1 MINKSIIYE
10 SKSKFNM
17 ISHIIEVTSKNFVE
31 QVIKAS
37 ENLPVIVDFWA
48 PWCSPCKQLTPIIEK
63 AVNAHSDKV
72 ILAKINIEENQSIAS
87 QMQIQSIPMVYAF
100 FNGQVVDGFQGNI
113 PESEVNKFVKKISEL
128 TGPNPE
134 IKENLD
140 KLEIFIE
147 NSNWE
152 EALGEANL
160 ILDIDPNNLDACYG
174 KLVSL
179 IGINK
184 FDDAKEFMST
194 LPDEIM
200 NEKKINELSS
210 KLEITEK
217 SFEASKNLSD
227 LKKSLED
234 SPNDIQAHIDLS
246 NALFGVGEISNC
258 YSTLINAI
266 KIDPEWN
273 NQEARKKLLSFI
285 NSHDLASEEARK
297 ARRQLSSILF
307 N

>member
-1 MINKSIIYE
+1 
-10 SKSKFNM
+10 M

-37 ENLPVIVDFWA
+37 EKLPVIVDFWA
-48 PWCSPCKQLTPIIEK
+48 PWCSPCKQLTPIIEN

-72 ILAKINIEENQSIAS
+72 ILAKINIDENQSIAS

-128 TGPNPE
+128 TGPNPG

-140 KLEIFIE
+140 KLEMFIE
-147 NSNWE
+147 KSNWE
-152 EALGEANL
+152 DALGEANS
-160 ILDIDPNNLDACYG
+160 ILDLDPNNLDACYG
-174 KLVSL
+174 KLVSM

-194 LPDEIM
+194 LPNEIM